1 MPVAS
6 LPKFSGFQFVGGEY
20 AEPLVYSVWVR
31 GKLVIEPPDVGAA
44 DPVGDDVPP
53 PLGVDGLLLQALA
66 VPSAS
71 TARAA
76 VPYLAVRHRRAVM
89 LLVGLTCSY
98 LLTSKSS
105 CDPCGVAGGV
115 LRARTARDN
124 RSISTLMGFLSVL
137 GSAGRCGS
145 GLGPGRPGVA
155 VEQVGYTG

>member
-6 LPKFSGFQFVGGEY
+6 LPRFSGFQFVGGEY
-20 AEPLVYSVWVR
+20 AEPLVYSVWLR
-31 GKLVIEPPDVGAA
+31 GKLVTEPPDA
-44 DPVGDDVPP
+44 
-53 PLGVDGLLLQALA
+53 GVDDADADDFAEPLLDDEPLLHAL
-66 VPSAS
+66 
-71 TARAA
+71 TAATVITATAA
-76 VPYLAVRHRRAVM
+76 VPYLAARHRRLVM
-89 LLVGLTCSY
+89 PFVGLTCSY

-137 GSAGRCGS
+137 GPACRCGQVT
-145 GLGPGRPGVA
+145 GRPGVA